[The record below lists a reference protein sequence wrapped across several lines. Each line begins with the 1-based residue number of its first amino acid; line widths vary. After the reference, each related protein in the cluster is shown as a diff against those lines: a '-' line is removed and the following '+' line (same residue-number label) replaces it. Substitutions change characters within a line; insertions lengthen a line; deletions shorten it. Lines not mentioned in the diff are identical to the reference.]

1 MATNKNLPPNEK
13 NTAERPVASDGE
25 TAAASSAEVP
35 PVTTEYTNPEDIER
49 DSVDEDKSN
58 L

>member
-1 MATNKNLPPNEK
+1 MAEKMRDNEK

-35 PVTTEYTNPEDIER
+35 PVTTEYTNPNDLER
-49 DSVDEDKSN
+49 DSVDEDKSD